1 VPQLSSPSQAGGLTT
16 PEFWDER
23 WSDVTLPVEVQR
35 SRYLSIDAILDVFDR
50 FLSHDPELSVLELG
64 GAPGQWLV
72 YLHRTFGCRIGV
84 LDNSPV
90 GAVKARENFALLG
103 IPADVLEQDLFAPPP
118 EPHAYDVV
126 YSLGV
131 IEHFDDSRRVVEAH
145 LRFLRPGGLLVV
157 GCPNLRGVNRFVLAR
172 LAPSYLALHNTDS
185 MELEKWRGFEE
196 ALGLEPLYKG
206 YVGGFDPGILT
217 RVEGQRLS
225 RRAAAGS
232 LSLLGAVLN
241 RRGLRF
247 LRRANSPAWSS
258 YAIAVYRAR
267 GGAA

>member
-1 VPQLSSPSQAGGLTT
+1 MTT
-16 PEFWDER
+16 SEFWDER
-23 WSDVTLPVEVQR
+23 WSDVSLPVEVRR

-50 FLSHDPELSVLELG
+50 YLPHDPALSVLEVG

-72 YLHRTFGCRIGV
+72 YLHRTFGYRIGV

-90 GAVKARENFALLG
+90 GAAKSRENFALLG

-118 EPHAYDVV
+118 KPQAFDIV
-126 YSLGV
+126 YSLGL
-131 IEHFDDSRRVVEAH
+131 IEHFDDPAPVIEAH

-157 GCPNLRGVNRFVLAR
+157 GCPNLRGVNRLVLAR
-172 LAPSYLALHNTDS
+172 LAPSFLARHHDGA
-185 MELEKWRGFEE
+185 MELKRWRNFEQ
-196 ALGLEPLYKG
+196 ALGLDPVFTG

-217 RVEGQRLS
+217 HVEGRGLA
-225 RRAAAGS
+225 RRAAAAG

-241 RRGLRF
+241 RRSLRL

-258 YAIAVYRAR
+258 YAIAVYRGPGRDA
-267 GGAA
+267 